1 MLEIVTTRANPLVD
15 PSLHVWGWEIPV
27 YLFLGGWVAGSM
39 VLTGYF
45 LKQGRRPGAASVS
58 RVLPWLGIVLLSLG
72 MGALFLDLEHRL
84 YVWRMYLTFQ
94 PSSPMSWGG
103 WILIL
108 VYPVLLLGAL
118 ASVPL
123 DLLSR
128 WPAAARVASRLQDP
142 VTAGRLGTVSI
153 VAGVAL
159 GIYTG
164 ILLSTLGARPLWA
177 SAALGPLFLVSGLS
191 TGAAFAHLIAGNPE
205 EQATLLRADNLFLVT
220 ELALI
225 GLILVG
231 LLTASASHAA
241 AAGLLLGGP
250 YTAVFWVFV
259 VGLGIVLPLAIQLL
273 MASHRI
279 PHSVIPALLVIG
291 GGLALRFV
299 IVSAGQYSHWI
310 SP

>member
-1 MLEIVTTRANPLVD
+1 MLELVTTRHNPMVD
-15 PSLHVWGWEIPV
+15 PALHVWGWELPV

-39 VLTGYF
+39 IIAGWLAR
-45 LKQGRRPGAASVS
+45 QGRKPGDGCVCH
-58 RVLPWLGIVLLSLG
+58 VLPWLSLVLLSLG
-72 MGALFLDLEHRL
+72 MGALFLDLEHRV

-94 PSSPMSWGG
+94 PASPMSWGG

-118 ASVPL
+118 ASVPP

-128 WPAAARVASRLQDP
+128 WPAVASLAACLRNPGAAAR
-142 VTAGRLGTVSI
+142 LGAVSI

-159 GIYTG
+159 GVYTG
-164 ILLSTLGARPLWA
+164 VLLSSLGARPLWA

-191 TGAAFAHLIAGNPE
+191 TGAAFAHLIARNPD
-205 EQATLLRADNLFLVT
+205 EQASLLRADNVLLVV
-220 ELALI
+220 ELGLI
-225 GLILVG
+225 GLILTG
-231 LLTASASHAA
+231 LLTASAVHAH

-259 VGLGIVLPLAIQLL
+259 VGLGILLPLTLQTL

-279 PHSVIPALLVIG
+279 PHTVIAPLLVIG

>member
-1 MLEIVTTRANPLVD
+1 MLELVTTRHNPMVD
-15 PSLHVWGWEIPV
+15 PALHVWGWEIPV

-39 VLTGYF
+39 IIAGYF
-45 LKQGRRPGAASVS
+45 ARRGRPPGSGGVS
-58 RVLPWLGIVLLSLG
+58 SALPWLGLVLLSLG
-72 MGALFLDLEHRL
+72 MGALFLDLEHKL

-94 PSSPMSWGG
+94 PASPMSWGG

-118 ASVPL
+118 ASIPP
-123 DLLSR
+123 DLLSGR
-128 WPAAARVASRLQDP
+128 PALAGLAARLRNPVIAS
-142 VTAGRLGTVSI
+142 RLGTVGI

-159 GIYTG
+159 GVYTG
-164 ILLSTLGARPLWA
+164 ILLSSLGARPLWS

-191 TGAAFAHLIAGNPE
+191 TGAAFAHLIARDPD
-205 EQATLLRADNLFLVT
+205 EQATLLRADNTFLIV

-225 GLILVG
+225 ALILIG
-231 LLTASASHAA
+231 LLTASAVHANA
-241 AAGLLLGGP
+241 AQLLLGGP
-250 YTAVFWVFV
+250 YTAVFWVLV
-259 VGLGIVLPLAIQLL
+259 VGLGILLPLLLQVL

-279 PHSVIPALLVIG
+279 PHTVIAPLLVIG
-291 GGLALRFV
+291 GGLALRFI